1 MEDIRD
7 EFFTR
12 KRVLR
17 VKLNEMDTGTTIRK
31 LREKCFVVELLFE
44 LHRIVTAV
52 TIRS

>member
-7 EFFTR
+7 DFFTR

-31 LREKCFVVELLFE
+31 LGEKCLVVELLFA
-44 LHRIVTAV
+44 LHRTLTAV